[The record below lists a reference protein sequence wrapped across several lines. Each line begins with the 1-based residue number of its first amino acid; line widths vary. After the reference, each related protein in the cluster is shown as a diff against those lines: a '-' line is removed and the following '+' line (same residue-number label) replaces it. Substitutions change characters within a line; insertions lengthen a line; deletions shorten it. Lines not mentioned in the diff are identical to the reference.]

1 MDDDG
6 TSHYVFANANIKSQ
20 LDQFEIYAKTTNNDT
35 YMRKNQIN
43 EFSVLT
49 SGFTITDTHK
59 GNELLFESNNNE
71 LTKIKLFNSNGAIV
85 KELNHFSIVGENS
98 INISTNNLSKGFYIL
113 NIENKNYFTKLKLIK
128 L

>member
-1 MDDDG
+1 IG
-6 TSHYVFANANIKSQ
+6 VINQQALGIKVVNNIYNVS
-20 LDQFEIYAKTTNNDT
+20 YTNPF
-35 YMRKNQIN
+35 NQSI
-43 EFSVLT
+43 
-49 SGFTITDTHK
+49 
-59 GNELLFESNNNE
+59 ELLFESNNNE
-71 LTKIKLFNSNGAIV
+71 LTKIKLFNSNGAVV